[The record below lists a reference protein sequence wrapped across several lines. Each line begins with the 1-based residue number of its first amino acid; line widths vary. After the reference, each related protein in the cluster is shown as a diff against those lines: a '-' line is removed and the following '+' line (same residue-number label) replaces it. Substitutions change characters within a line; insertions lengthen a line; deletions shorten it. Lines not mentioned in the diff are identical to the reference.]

1 MTKKLF
7 LILVLIFSGITL
19 KAQKYPFQ
27 NTKLS
32 DEERISNFISLLTP
46 EEKVSLL
53 SWKLIVPRLGVT
65 GTQIIE
71 GLHGLAYSGP
81 AGARVKGK
89 DAAFTTT
96 FPQSIGLANTWDP
109 ELVKKVGETM
119 SYEARYLAQND
130 KREERAGLIVF
141 SPNADLGRDV
151 RWGRT
156 EECFGEDAFLGAKM
170 SVEMVKGLQ
179 GDDPKYWR
187 TASLLKHFLANSN
200 EEGRTFT
207 SSNFDERLFREYY
220 SYPFFKAFTEGG
232 AECYMTAYNKY
243 NGIPC
248 AVHPFIRD
256 ITMKE
261 WGVNGIITTDGGAFS
276 LLVTA
281 HHYYPDLEAAAKACF
296 DSGITMFLDK
306 KYKEPVTKVI
316 EEGVVSGSQLDS
328 TLRGPVRVLLKL
340 GLLDDS
346 PENPYSKIGIDD
358 TSEPWNREENK
369 ELVREITQKSVVLL
383 KNENHILPVDKKK
396 IKSVAVI
403 GSYAD
408 RIISDWYVGFPPY
421 KVTILDGIKNT
432 VGDDVEV
439 YFAETD
445 KIDSARIAA
454 EKADIA
460 IVCIGN
466 HPLSHGLGWAK
477 NLIYSEGREAIDRQ
491 ALITEQEDLVK
502 IVKKA
507 NPNTI
512 LVMVASFP
520 YAINWSKENVPAIL
534 RVTHSSQEL
543 GNGLADAIFGK
554 VSPAGRLV
562 QTWPRSIDEL
572 LPILEYD
579 ITKGRTYMYDQTEHL
594 FPFGYGL
601 TYTTFEYSDLKTS
614 KKSIKDGETVDVKV
628 KIKNTGNFDSDEV
641 PQLYVSFPDSKV
653 TRPVR
658 SLKGFTRVFIPKG
671 ETVDVTIPLNAE
683 DLKYWNTEED
693 GFVLEKGTVNFFIG
707 TSSESPVL
715 KGNITA
721 K

>member
-1 MTKKLF
+1 MTQKY
-7 LILVLIFSGITL
+7 ILVIILIFSGITSN
-19 KAQKYPFQ
+19 AQKYPFQ
-27 NTKLS
+27 NTNLS
-32 DEERISNFISLLTP
+32 EEERISNFISLLTP

-53 SWKLIVPRLGVT
+53 SWELRVPRLGIT
-65 GTQIIE
+65 GTKIIE

-89 DAAFTTT
+89 DASFTTT

-130 KREERAGLIVF
+130 KRKERAGLIIL
-141 SPNADLGRDV
+141 SPNADMGRDV

-156 EECFGEDAFLGAKM
+156 EECYGEDAFLGAKM
-170 SVEMVKGLQ
+170 SVAMVKGIQ
-179 GDDPKYWR
+179 GDDSVYWR
-187 TASLLKHFLANSN
+187 AASLLKHFLANSN

-207 SSNFDERLFREYY
+207 SSDFNERLFREYY

-232 AECYMTAYNKY
+232 ARCYMTAYNKY
-243 NGIPC
+243 NGVPC
-248 AVHPFIRD
+248 AVNPFIRN

-261 WGVNGIITTDGGAFS
+261 WGVNGIITTDGGAFN

-281 HHYYPDLEAAAKACF
+281 HNYYPDLEAAAKACF
-296 DSGITMFLDK
+296 DAGITMFLDK
-306 KYKEPVTKVI
+306 KYKAPVTNVI
-316 EEGVVSGSQLDS
+316 NKGLVTEDELNA
-328 TLRGPVRVLLKL
+328 TLHGPVRVMLKL
-340 GLLDDS
+340 GLLDES
-346 PENPYSKIGIDD
+346 PENPYSQIGVTD
-358 TSEPWNREENK
+358 TIEPWKRDENK
-369 ELVREITQKSVVLL
+369 ALVREITQKSVVLL
-383 KNENHILPVDKKK
+383 KNENNLLPLDKNK
-396 IKSVAVI
+396 IKSIAVI

-408 RIISDWYVGFPPY
+408 RVISDWYVGFPPY
-421 KVTILDGIKNT
+421 KVSVLEGIKNA
-432 VGDDVEV
+432 VGENVKV

-454 EKADIA
+454 KKADVA

-466 HPLSHGLGWAK
+466 HPLSHNLGWAK

-520 YAINWSKENVPAIL
+520 YAINWSKKNVPAIL
-534 RVTHSSQEL
+534 RITHSSQEL
-543 GNGLADAIFGK
+543 GNGLADIIFGK

-562 QTWPRSIDEL
+562 QTWPESIDQL

-579 ITKGRTYMYDQTEHL
+579 ITKGRTYMYDETEPL

-601 TYTTFEYSDLKTS
+601 TYTTFEYSGLKTS
-614 KKSIKDGETVDVKV
+614 QKSIKDGETVNVNFT
-628 KIKNTGNFDSDEV
+628 IKNTGEYNSDEV
-641 PQLYVSFPDSKV
+641 PQLYVSFPESEV
-653 TRPVR
+653 TRPLI
-658 SLKGFTRVFIPKG
+658 SLKGFTRIQIPKG
-671 ETVDVTIPLNAE
+671 ETVEVSIPLKAD
-683 DLKYWNTEED
+683 DLKYWDEHKHK
-693 GFVLEKGTVNFFIG
+693 FVLEKGTVNFFIG
-707 TSSESPVL
+707 TSSRSPRL
-715 KGNITA
+715 NGSLLIK
-721 K
+721 